1 MEGGSE
7 QSAPA
12 AEEDRRARV
21 RKRLHHGLFVGGA
34 LLVLV
39 YAGLVMSAG
48 GANLIRQLSSLNP
61 KLLILPL
68 LATFLSYL
76 SMSLSYEGIARAAG
90 SVMRSSDMLR
100 ITFVANTANYVFPS
114 GGLSGFALRLIM
126 FTRKGISTGRAV
138 LISFTQT
145 LLTNLTLMI
154 FIVYGLTHL
163 MLTQKLARGSLI
175 ITLAVIIALVIFLG
189 GALYLVYHRRGRTRA
204 LGVGRRMVDWTL
216 AKTGHLER
224 YGKRVDRLFVHIDDG
239 MEFFASKPTAM
250 IAPLLWI
257 LLDWVLTV
265 GVLYGAFY
273 SIGRPVDYSQVAVG
287 FSVGIVLTII
297 SFVPAG
303 AGILETSMA
312 AAFASMGIPLAES
325 VLPIFIFRVC
335 FYVIPAL
342 LSLLFARSAFTE
354 VDTAVAEDLL

>member
-7 QSAPA
+7 QSAA
-12 AEEDRRARV
+12 VEEGRARV

-34 LLVLV
+34 LLVIV
-39 YAGLVMSAG
+39 YAALAMSAG
-48 GANLIRQLSSLNP
+48 GANLVRQLSSLDP

-68 LATFLSYL
+68 IATFLSYIA
-76 SMSLSYEGIARAAG
+76 MSLSYEGIARAAG
-90 SVMRSSDMLR
+90 SVLRSRDMLR

-175 ITLAVIIALVIFLG
+175 ATLMVIVALLIFLA
-189 GALYLVYHRRGRTRA
+189 GALYMVYHRRGRARA
-204 LGVGRRMVDWTL
+204 LRFGSRLAQWLL
-216 AKTGHLER
+216 AKTGYLER
-224 YGKRVDRLFVHIDDG
+224 YGKRLERLFVHVDDG
-239 MEFFASKPTAM
+239 MEFFASKPVAM

-273 SIGRPVDYSQVAVG
+273 SLGRHVDYSQVAVG

-312 AAFASMGIPLAES
+312 AAFSSMGIPLAES

-342 LSLLFARSAFTE
+342 LSLLFARSAFSE
-354 VDTAVAEDLL
+354 VDPAVAEELL